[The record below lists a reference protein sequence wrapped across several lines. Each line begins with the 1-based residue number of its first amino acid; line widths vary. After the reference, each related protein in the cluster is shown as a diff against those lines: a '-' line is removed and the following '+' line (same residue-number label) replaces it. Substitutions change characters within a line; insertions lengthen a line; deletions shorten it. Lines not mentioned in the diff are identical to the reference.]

1 MMFLDFFSIVLLLL
15 FAIGCAK
22 LTGPFVTNLILRVWG
37 E

>member
-1 MMFLDFFSIVLLLL
+1 MMFLDFLSIVFMVL

-22 LTGPFVTNLILRVWG
+22 LTGPMITNLVLRVWG

>member
-1 MMFLDFFSIVLLLL
+1 MMFLDFLSIVFMVL

-22 LTGPFVTNLILRVWG
+22 LTGPFVTNLVLRVWG

>member
-1 MMFLDFFSIVLLLL
+1 MFLDFFSIVLMVL

-22 LTGPFVTNLILRVWG
+22 VTGPMVTNLVLRVWG

>member
-1 MMFLDFFSIVLLLL
+1 MMFLDFLSIVFMLL

-22 LTGPFVTNLILRVWG
+22 LTGPMITNLVLRVWG

>member
-1 MMFLDFFSIVLLLL
+1 MFLDFLSIVFMVL

-22 LTGPFVTNLILRVWG
+22 LTGPMITNLVLRVWG

>member
-1 MMFLDFFSIVLLLL
+1 MMFLDFLSIVFMLL

-22 LTGPFVTNLILRVWG
+22 VTGPMVTNLVLRVWG

>member
-1 MMFLDFFSIVLLLL
+1 MFLDFLSIVFMLL

-22 LTGPFVTNLILRVWG
+22 LTGPMITNLVLRVWG

>member
-1 MMFLDFFSIVLLLL
+1 MMFLDFLSIVFMVL

-22 LTGPFVTNLILRVWG
+22 VTGPMVTNLILRARG